1 MNLTYFVVHHELSDE
16 AAQLCEL
23 LNDLAFA
30 FECQHL
36 AQTRRYYE
44 ALRDIERSCHNG
56 PLDLFAGDDAQFSI
70 PCRPHAHPPP
80 PHPFVDDGR
89 GGPTYLH
96 HHHRVQRAHRGAGA
110 RPRPACRR

>member
-16 AAQLCEL
+16 AAAQLCEL

-30 FECQHL
+30 FERQYL

-44 ALRDIERSCHNG
+44 ALRDSERSCHNG
-56 PLDLFAGDDAQFSI
+56 QLDLFAGDDTQFRI
-70 PCRPHAHPPP
+70 LCRPHAPPP
-80 PHPFVDDGR
+80 PRPFVDDGR
-89 GGPTYLH
+89 GGPIYL